1 MNPRHIISL
10 FCFLFFSI
18 VELSAQS
25 ISATNITHNSATLH
39 FSNPTLQQKNIHI
52 FTKSSED
59 TLIFKEDFSSLP
71 AVAVN
76 VKFGGLLI
84 PLELPASYTIYKG
97 CQAQNIASEYNSY
110 FSSYNDTCYLVQENS
125 SKPASFT
132 TPYLD
137 LSTCNN
143 NFRLRFNNISYQTS
157 VSTKLYILMSDQNDN
172 FVVIDSVS
180 TPLSGVNIYDRI
192 FTNGLNNSKIRFQIN
207 ASTLKTTTKIDNIVI
222 TYPSI
227 NSTNINLSPYI
238 TSDSTL
244 IIESLNT
251 SSKYYA
257 FIEGTEDTIN
267 FTTKERISLNSV
279 SNISPNSVKVNYSI
293 FDTIN
298 QPKLIIRKKSNAS
311 TVIADELF
319 FSEYLC
325 TTDNKAIEIYNGTN
339 NDICL
344 KDYSLRFLI
353 GTGTP
358 ASYGNKRVYNFT
370 NEDTIKSNS
379 SMVMM
384 EKLNNYNTN
393 NNSVFH
399 IIYPF
404 FVSPTYPTITGND
417 AIILLKNNIPID
429 IFGDT
434 VTATTDYWQ
443 TTNNNIKTNATI
455 IKRKST
461 ISKGSSINYK
471 TSSGP
476 IAGQVSTFLANEWDL
491 VYSGTA
497 PSAASLSGVGT
508 HVMDNAYGGVDS
520 LVSISS
526 VSGGSYTVNGLE
538 EGTYYETC
546 LMIINGSDT
555 TYSNK
560 EIFKTGVNTYRR
572 TNGIWDDSDTN
583 WTKGIPTEID
593 NASILPSQII
603 TIQSGDT
610 ARAYNIIINDS
621 LNQAKAELINNG
633 VLDIKNKS
641 IIEAC
646 FKGYTISSDGWNL
659 FGLPI
664 SASSSTQDSIGNV
677 FFHNSTNDDLYYWQE
692 DYTDAS
698 NNGRWVNWKN
708 IPSGTGNFFVDNRGY
723 LVAYKV
729 DSRLEFIG
737 SINDNSTY
745 SLLTNASLNSP
756 TADRGWHLCSN
767 PYPFT
772 LSLNQIQRT
781 NISNPSI
788 LDPNTLNY
796 TALDPTSPSTYKIAP
811 FQGFFV
817 QASASTNA
825 LNIGKS
831 AYPSKKTL
839 TPQNYI
845 TLSVNSNIGADKTKL
860 ILIDSTSLGYDVEFD
875 NRKIDG
881 FGNVP
886 EISTKYNSEKF
897 SINAIPPV
905 IDSLFIDLN
914 INLKAAPNSFLKFE
928 ALDKSQFKKIVL
940 FDKINNI
947 SVVDFKLDSTY
958 NLNSSTWTDS
968 EKYQLRLYK
977 TLSSLEK
984 EIPKDEIKIQQSE
997 DNVRIISTTKIQA
1010 LELINTKGQMI
1021 KRVEN
1026 SNQILIPQ
1034 KGVFVLVIYREN
1046 DKTQRKIINL

>member
-25 ISATNITHNSATLH
+25 ISTTNIPHNSATLH
-39 FSNPTLQQKNIHI
+39 FSNPTLQQKNIHV

-59 TLIFKEDFSSLP
+59 TLIFKEDFSGFP
-71 AVAVN
+71 IVN
-76 VKFGGLLI
+76 ISNVYYIGGYSI
-84 PLELPASYTIYKG
+84 PLYLPNSYTLYPG
-97 CQAQNIASEYNSY
+97 CQGRNLASIYGDSCY
-110 FSSYNDTCYLVQENS
+110 FRTSSSE
-125 SKPASFT
+125 FI
-132 TPYLD
+132 TPSLD
-137 LSTCNN
+137 LSKSGGNYRI
-143 NFRLRFNNISYQTS
+143 RL
-157 VSTKLYILMSDQNDN
+157 KLKNTNPTNGINLRIYKSDSLGNY
-172 FVVIDSVS
+172 IDSS
-180 TPLSGVNIYDRI
+180 NIAINKISSMLYDSIFSSGNSD
-192 FTNGLNNSKIRFQIN
+192 SKIRFYLG
-207 ASTLKTTTKIDNIVI
+207 SSYSGLIVDDIQI
-222 TYPSI
+222 TYTSILNTEATSPISI
-227 NSTNINLSPYI
+227 NDSVYNISNLNP
-238 TSDSTL
+238 
-244 IIESLNT
+244 NT
-251 SSKYYA
+251 KYYT
-257 FIEGTEDTIN
+257 FIEGSIDTIS
-267 FTTKERISLNSV
+267 FTTLNRIYQNDI
-279 SNISPNSVKVNYSI
+279 SNISPNSAKINYTTT
-293 FDTIN
+293 DTIN
-298 QPKLIIRKKSNAS
+298 QPKLIIRKKSNVS
-311 TVIADELF
+311 TVIADDLF
-319 FSEYLC
+319 ISEYIC
-325 TTDNKAIEIYNGTN
+325 SAGNNKAIEIYNGTN

-344 KDYSLRFLI
+344 NDYSVRFLI
-353 GTGTP
+353 STNGS
-358 ASYGNKRVYNFT
+358 SYGNKRVQEFSTIDSIKT
-370 NEDTIKSNS
+370 NSTILLY
-379 SMVMM
+379 
-384 EKLNNYNTN
+384 EKLDNLTVN
-393 NNSVFH
+393 NNTAFYKDTCLSRENTVLM
-399 IIYPF
+399 
-404 FVSPTYPTITGND
+404 TTGND

-434 VTATTDYWQ
+434 VTTLATYWQ
-443 TTNNNIKTNATI
+443 TTNGDIKTNATI
-455 IKRKST
+455 IRRKST
-461 ISKGSSINYK
+461 ISKGRTINPN
-471 TSSGP
+471 TTGP
-476 IAGQVSTFLANEWDL
+476 VLTTMATFLSNEWDL
-491 VYSGTA
+491 VYNGSS

-508 HVMDNAYGGVDS
+508 HSMNNAYGGVDS
-520 LVSISS
+520 LVSITS
-526 VSGGSYTVNGLE
+526 VSGESYTINGLE
-538 EGTYYETC
+538 EGTYYEAC
-546 LMIINGSDT
+546 LMIIGGSDT

-560 EIFKTGVNTYRR
+560 EVFKTGVNTYRR

-593 NASILPSQII
+593 NANILPSQII
-603 TIQSGDT
+603 TIQNGDT

-633 VLDIKNKS
+633 VLDIKNNS

-677 FFHNSTNDDLYYWQE
+677 FFNNSTNDDLYYWQE

-698 NNGRWVNWKN
+698 NNGRWVNWKD
-708 IPSGTGNFFVDNRGY
+708 IPSGTGSFFVDNRGY

-839 TPQNYI
+839 PPLNNI
-845 TLSVNSNIGADKTKL
+845 TLSLNSNIGTDKTKL
-860 ILIDSTSLGYDVEFD
+860 IFIDSTSLGYDVEFD

-881 FGNVP
+881 FGCVQ
-886 EISTKYNSEKF
+886 EISTKFNSEKYA
-897 SINAIPPV
+897 INAIPPV

-914 INLKAAPNSFLKFE
+914 INLKAAPNSSLKFE
-928 ALDKSQFKKIVL
+928 ALDKSQFKKIIL

-947 SVVDFKLDSTY
+947 SLVDFKLDSTY

-968 EKYQLRLYK
+968 ERYQLRLYK

-997 DNVRIISTTKIQA
+997 DNVRIISTSKIKA

>member
-137 LSTCNN
+137 LSKCNN

-192 FTNGLNNSKIRFQIN
+192 FTNGQKNSKIRFQIN
-207 ASTLKTTTKIDNIVI
+207 ASNLKTTTKIDNIVI

-244 IIESLNT
+244 IIGSLNT

-279 SNISPNSVKVNYSI
+279 SNISPNSVKINYSI

-325 TTDNKAIEIYNGTN
+325 TTNNKAIEIYNGSN
-339 NDICL
+339 RDICL
-344 KDYSLRFLI
+344 KDYSARFLI
-353 GTGTP
+353 ATSGT
-358 ASYGNKRVYNFT
+358 SYGVKKVYNFT
-370 NEDTIKSNS
+370 DEDTIKSGSNLLI
-379 SMVMM
+379 V
-384 EKLNNYNTN
+384 EKQLSYNPTN
-393 NNSVFH
+393 ESLYYIN
-399 IIYPF
+399 YPF
-404 FVSPTYPTITGND
+404 YEISTASTITGND
-417 AIILLKNNIPID
+417 AIILLKNNKPID

-434 VTATTDYWQ
+434 IVAPTNYWEMTDHSIL
-443 TTNNNIKTNATI
+443 TKDVI

-461 ISKGSSINYK
+461 ISKGRTINPN
-471 TSSGP
+471 TTGP
-476 IAGQVSTFLANEWDL
+476 VLTTMATFLANEWDL
-491 VYSGTA
+491 VYNGTA
-497 PSAASLSGVGT
+497 PSAANLSGVGT

-520 LVSISS
+520 LVSITS
-526 VSGGSYTVNGLE
+526 VTGGSYTVNGLE

-546 LMIINGSDT
+546 LMIISGSDT

-560 EIFKTGVNTYRR
+560 EVFKTGVNTYRR
-572 TNGIWDDSDTN
+572 NNGIWNDSDTN

-603 TIQSGDT
+603 TIQNGDT
-610 ARAYNIIINDS
+610 VRAYNIIIYDS

-646 FKGYTISSDGWNL
+646 FKGYTISSEGWNL

-664 SASSSTQDSIGNV
+664 SASSSSQDSIGNV
-677 FFHNSTNDDLYYWQE
+677 FFNNSIYDDLYYWQE

-698 NNGRWVNWKN
+698 NNGRWVNWKS
-708 IPSGTGNFFVDNRGY
+708 IPSGTGAFFVDNRGY
-723 LVAYKV
+723 SVAYKV

-756 TADRGWHLCSN
+756 IADRGWHLCSN

-772 LSLNQIQRT
+772 LSVNQIQRT

-788 LDPNTLNY
+788 LDPLTLNY

-825 LNIGKS
+825 LNISKS
-831 AYPSKKTL
+831 AYTSKKNL
-839 TPQNYI
+839 TPLNYI
-845 TLSVNSNIGADKTKL
+845 TLSLNSNIGADKTKL
-860 ILIDSTSLGYDVEFD
+860 IFIDSTSLGYDVEFD

-881 FGNVP
+881 FGDVP
-886 EISTKYNSEKF
+886 EISTKFNSEKYA
-897 SINAIPPV
+897 INAIPPI
-905 IDSLFIDLN
+905 IDSLIVDLN
-914 INLKAAPNSFLKFE
+914 INLKAVPNSFLKFE
-928 ALDKSQFKKIVL
+928 ALDKSEFKKIIL

-947 SVVDFKLDSTY
+947 SVVDFILDSTY

-997 DNVRIISTTKIQA
+997 DNVRIISTTKIKA

>member
-10 FCFLFFSI
+10 FCFLFFSMF
-18 VELSAQS
+18 ELSAQS
-25 ISATNITHNSATLH
+25 ISTTNITHNSATLH

-59 TLIFKEDFSSLP
+59 TLIFKEDFSGFPIVSTG
-71 AVAVN
+71 N
-76 VKFGGLLI
+76 YFGGYAI
-84 PLELPASYTIYKG
+84 PLYLPNSYTNHSG
-97 CQAQNIASEYNSY
+97 CQGRNLCNPYGDSCYFRYSSSNYSE
-110 FSSYNDTCYLVQENS
+110 FI
-125 SKPASFT
+125 
-132 TPYLD
+132 TPSLD
-137 LSTCNN
+137 LSKSGGNYRIRLRLRNTNLTNKINLRVYKSDNLGNFSDYSNIVINN
-143 NFRLRFNNISYQTS
+143 NSSRLY
-157 VSTKLYILMSDQNDN
+157 
-172 FVVIDSVS
+172 DSVFS
-180 TPLSGVNIYDRI
+180 SG
-192 FTNGLNNSKIRFQIN
+192 TTNSKIRFYMVSQNSNLI
-207 ASTLKTTTKIDNIVI
+207 LDDIQI
-222 TYPSI
+222 TYTSI
-227 NSTNINLSPYI
+227 SNTEATLPISTNDSIYSITNLNP
-238 TSDSTL
+238 
-244 IIESLNT
+244 NT
-251 SSKYYA
+251 KYYS
-257 FIEGTEDTIN
+257 FIEGSIDTISFATLN
-267 FTTKERISLNSV
+267 RIYQNSI
-279 SNISPNSVKVNYSI
+279 SNISPNSAKINYTTT
-293 FDTIN
+293 DTIN
-298 QPKLIIRKKSNAS
+298 QPKLIIRKKSNSS
-311 TVIADELF
+311 TVVADDLLI
-319 FSEYLC
+319 SEYIS
-325 TTDNKAIEIYNGTN
+325 TDTYNRGIEIYNGTN
-339 NDICL
+339 KNICL
-344 KDYSLRFLI
+344 QDYKIRFLVAP
-353 GTGTP
+353 GTST
-358 ASYGNKRVYNFT
+358 SYTIIRTFDFFGL
-370 NEDTIKSNS
+370 DTIYSNS
-379 SMVMM
+379 TIVIYDKLDTKNNTTNGLFYKNTPLLVLPVM
-384 EKLNNYNTN
+384 
-393 NNSVFH
+393 
-399 IIYPF
+399 
-404 FVSPTYPTITGND
+404 TITGND
-417 AIILLKNNIPID
+417 AIVLLKNNKPID

-434 VTATTDYWQ
+434 ITAPVSPTDYWQ
-443 TTNNNIKTNATI
+443 TTNGDIKTNATI

-461 ISKGSSINYK
+461 ISKGRTINPN
-471 TSSGP
+471 TTGP
-476 IAGQVSTFLANEWDL
+476 VLTTMATFLANEWDL
-491 VYSGTA
+491 VYSGSS
-497 PSAASLSGVGT
+497 PSAANLSGVGT

-526 VSGGSYTVNGLE
+526 VSGGSYTVDGLE
-538 EGTYYETC
+538 EGTYYEAC
-546 LMIINGSDT
+546 LMIISGSDT

-560 EIFKTGVNTYRR
+560 EVFKTGVNTYR
-572 TNGIWDDSDTN
+572 TKSGNWDDSDTN

-593 NASILPSQII
+593 NANILPSQII
-603 TIQSGDT
+603 SIQSGDT

-698 NNGRWVNWKN
+698 NNGRWVNWKD
-708 IPSGTGNFFVDNRGY
+708 IPSGTGSFFVDNRGY

-817 QASASTNA
+817 QGFFVQASASTNA

-839 TPQNYI
+839 PPLNNI
-845 TLSVNSNIGADKTKL
+845 TLSLNSNIGTDKTKL
-860 ILIDSTSLGYDVEFD
+860 IFIDSTSLGYDVEFD

-881 FGNVP
+881 FGDVP
-886 EISTKYNSEKF
+886 EISTKYNSEKYA
-897 SINAIPPV
+897 INAIPPV

-968 EKYQLRLYK
+968 ERYQLRLYK

-984 EIPKDEIKIQQSE
+984 EIIKEEIKIQQSE

-1021 KRVEN
+1021 KRVED
-1026 SNQILIPQ
+1026 SNQIILPQ